1 MDKFLHFA
9 ADAPE
14 VVAGEGGL
22 LAKLLWCSGDIDM
35 LRENS
40 PTGTD
45 IEDLTGGLF
54 DLACLKII
62 IIITQSQSKIVEHP
76 SINQNGRYILIWKL
90 LH

>member
-1 MDKFLHFA
+1 
-9 ADAPE
+9 
-14 VVAGEGGL
+14 
-22 LAKLLWCSGDIDM
+22 M

-62 IIITQSQSKIVEHP
+62 IIITESQSKIVEHP
-76 SINQNGRYILIWKL
+76 SINQNGRYITYLKTFALANLVDLDFPKTSSFKIY
-90 LH
+90 

>member
-1 MDKFLHFA
+1 
-9 ADAPE
+9 
-14 VVAGEGGL
+14 
-22 LAKLLWCSGDIDM
+22 M

-62 IIITQSQSKIVEHP
+62 IIITESQSKIVEHP
-76 SINQNGRYILIWKL
+76 SINQNGRYILI
-90 LH
+90 

>member
-9 ADAPE
+9 AEAPE

-62 IIITQSQSKIVEHP
+62 IRITECCDNIPFLLVIV
-76 SINQNGRYILIWKL
+76 N
-90 LH
+90 